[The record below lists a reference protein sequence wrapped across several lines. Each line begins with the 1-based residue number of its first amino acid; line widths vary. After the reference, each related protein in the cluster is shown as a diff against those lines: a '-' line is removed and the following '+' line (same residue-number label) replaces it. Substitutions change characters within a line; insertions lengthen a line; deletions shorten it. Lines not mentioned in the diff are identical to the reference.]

1 MGWDKIHDL
10 LICRFW
16 TESRAG
22 QGQEVSPEE
31 VSMSES
37 PTFTNSRRPLLNWTE
52 RLEFDLC
59 PQLHDAL
66 GRNLEVIRR
75 ADGIAPHEGV

>member
-1 MGWDKIHDL
+1 MPEL
-10 LICRFW
+10 W
-16 TESRAG
+16 TGRVPAKAKRCPPRRLACLNRRLSR
-22 QGQEVSPEE
+22 
-31 VSMSES
+31 
-37 PTFTNSRRPLLNWTE
+37 NSRRPLLNWTE